1 MSAQASLLS
10 PPMILVGGS
19 DDISADLEAARGL
32 LYEPEPSDDDVCRL
46 ARILARNDMGGEVW
60 RYARDLGVT
69 KAPRFKLLH
78 DFWTL
83 TGLPADDFSML
94 DVEIGVWLKARCLWS
109 PGQSVGGSVSTELT
123 VPVIGGWALR
133 VRRTQGVLGV
143 APVEWLIM
151 PPNPNPRQRR
161 PAKCWALTLNNLDI
175 FARFMREAT
184 FAAQTITREASE
196 RAAAKRREKMSEAER
211 AAYAREEEARR
222 REQARALQEV
232 TMRALAVEIKVR
244 LQRHGVDLDTITTHA
259 ARPDNHGNL
268 VKMWSRTGSAA
279 WALWASVLEDGTI
292 YLTIRPEDG
301 PTRFD
306 AASIADEMCHFEQ
319 LDLDPFI
326 RHLAGQPPKMRHN
339 PEEAHP

>member
-10 PPMILVGGS
+10 PPMVLVGGS

-32 LYEPEPSDDDVCRL
+32 LYEPEPTDDDVCRL

-83 TGLPADDFSML
+83 TGLPTDDFSML

-109 PGQSVGGSVSTELT
+109 PGQSVGGSVSRELT
-123 VPVIGGWALR
+123 VPIIGGWALR

-161 PAKCWALTLNNLDI
+161 PAKCWVLTLNNLDI

-232 TMRALAVEIKVR
+232 TMRALAAEIKVR

-259 ARPDNHGNL
+259 ARPDNTGGW
-268 VKMWSRTGSAA
+268 VKMWNRKGTVGEMM
-279 WALWASVLEDGTI
+279 WATVLEDGRIFLSTTSGGAPMHSD
-292 YLTIRPEDG
+292 LAE
-301 PTRFD
+301 
-306 AASIADEMCHFEQ
+306 FEH

-326 RHLAGQPPKMRHN
+326 QHLAGQPPKMRHN